1 MITAVSHNSYNAV
14 QNNSNN
20 TAGQSTQV
28 GYQYTGMTEDD
39 RRVRQILQEHYDKMY
54 KENMSHSNPMAYV
67 ESKYCD
73 VTSPNFRRD
82 MSADQR
88 NIAYR
93 NEKRMIE
100 TGGQH
105 TAGFGRYDYALRNYK
120 DLYVGSSSDIGYK
133 VNTDKEKQY
142 GRSVINEQ
150 ISKLLSEHG
159 ISMEPG
165 EDLKFTIDPYTY
177 RLGVSGNAD
186 QNKMSLIEKLLN
198 EGNNAK
204 NLWSHAWT
212 CMHDSRNEIVNS
224 QANMTK
230 ANQFSLWHEIHNV
243 TGYDAREAKYKNGTF
258 LMPDGIDL
266 LAVFKE
272 KETHPEG
279 YDLFS
284 KRLLEYAN
292 GGWNSN
298 NDLVLTIGFN
308 SNGLYDIGQEKGYGA
323 AQSSWIKDM
332 GTSIFDAK
340 V

>member
-1 MITAVSHNSYNAV
+1 MITAVSNNSYNAV
-14 QNNSNN
+14 QTNATN

-28 GYQYTGMTEDD
+28 GYQYDGLTEDD
-39 RRVRQILQEHYDKMY
+39 RRVRQILREHYDKVY
-54 KENMSHSNPMAYV
+54 KENLSHSDPMAYI
-67 ESKYCD
+67 ESKYSD
-73 VTSPNFRRD
+73 FTSPNFRSD

-88 NIAYR
+88 DIAYR
-93 NEKRMIE
+93 NEKRMLE
-100 TGGQH
+100 TGGQQ

-120 DLYVGSSSDIGYK
+120 DLYVGSSKDIGYSR
-133 VNTDKEKQY
+133 NTDKEKKF

-159 ISMEPG
+159 IPMELG

-177 RLGVSGNAD
+177 SLSVSGNVD
-186 QNKMSLIEKLLN
+186 QDKMSLIEKLLN
-198 EGNNAK
+198 EGDNAK

-284 KRLLEYAN
+284 KRLLEYAK
-292 GGWNSN
+292 GGWNTN
-298 NDLVLTIGFN
+298 NDLILTIGFN

-323 AQSSWIKDM
+323 TQSSWIKDM